1 MSQQQS
7 YSEYFYLT
15 ITQDREQDV
24 QQIIEQY
31 HFDRMCGYEAWNK
44 GQISDDGT
52 HQFQQMCIRFDIDPN
67 LNNAEQIQH
76 WFTYLETNTN
86 ILQLHASF
94 HRTLHLVTHNANT
107 QGAGFHLNID
117 LLRELSELNTGFHL
131 HGYLD
136 QDDGHDYPDAK
147 PIEIA
152 KESRQYSEYAYF
164 CIWSKLPAKELQ
176 QLFPELT
183 FEVYFDQGRNIT
195 RPDAVIRSR
204 INHRNS
210 SINLSSR
217 LNRET
222 VKLNEH
228 IADVLEQLQPYQSTL
243 QQLFFNPQYSLG
255 ISATGHVE
263 NPHHRL
269 VSAANIQQL
278 FALGLSLDVD
288 YYFA

>member
-7 YSEYFYLT
+7 YSEYFYFT
-15 ITQDREQDV
+15 ITQDSEQDV

-52 HQFQQMCIRFDIDPN
+52 HQFQQMCIRFDVDDCQDDAQQLFN
-67 LNNAEQIQH
+67 
-76 WFTYLETNTN
+76 WFTCLKTNTN
-86 ILQLHASF
+86 ILQLPASF

-152 KESRQYSEYAYF
+152 KESRQYSEYAAF
-164 CIWSKLPAKELQ
+164 FITARLPAPDLQ

-183 FEVYFDQGRNIT
+183 FEVYFDQGCNIL
-195 RPDAVIRSR
+195 RPNAVIRPR

-228 IADVLEQLQPYQSTL
+228 ISNVLEQLQPYQSTL

-288 YYFA
+288 YYLD

>member
-7 YSEYFYLT
+7 YSEYFYFT
-15 ITQDREQDV
+15 ITQDSEQDV
-24 QQIIEQY
+24 QQIVEQY

-52 HQFQQMCIRFDIDPN
+52 HQFQQMCIRFDIDQN
-67 LNNAEQIQH
+67 LNNVEQIQH

-86 ILQLHASF
+86 ILQLPTSF
-94 HRTLHLVTHNANT
+94 HRTLHLITHDANT

-117 LLRELSELNTGFHL
+117 LLRELIELNAGFHL

-136 QDDGHDYPDAK
+136 QDDGHDYPYAK
-147 PIEIA
+147 PITTTE
-152 KESRQYSEYAYF
+152 ESRPCSEYAYF
-164 CIWSKLPAKELQ
+164 YIWSKLPANELQ

-222 VKLNEH
+222 AKLNEH
-228 IADVLEQLQPYQSTL
+228 ISDVLEQLQPYQSTL
-243 QQLFFNPQYSLG
+243 QQLFFNTQYSLG
-255 ISATGHVE
+255 ISATGYIE

-269 VSAANIQQL
+269 ISASNIQQL

>member
-7 YSEYFYLT
+7 YSEYFYFT
-15 ITQDREQDV
+15 ITQNSEQDV
-24 QQIIEQY
+24 QQIVEQY

-52 HQFQQMCIRFDIDPN
+52 HQFQQMCIRFDIDQN

-86 ILQLHASF
+86 ILQLPTSF
-94 HRTLHLVTHNANT
+94 HRTLHLITHDANT

-117 LLRELSELNTGFHL
+117 LLRELSELNAGFHL

-147 PIEIA
+147 PIATIE
-152 KESRQYSEYAYF
+152 ESRPCSEYAYF
-164 CIWSKLPAKELQ
+164 CIWSKLPAKELK

-183 FEVYFDQGRNIT
+183 FEVGFDQGLKLETKRQLK
-195 RPDAVIRSR
+195 
-204 INHRNS
+204 HRNS
-210 SINLSSR
+210 LLKLCSR

-228 IADVLEQLQPYQSTL
+228 IIDLLEQLQPYQSTL
-243 QQLFFNPQYSLG
+243 QQLFFNTQYSLS
-255 ISATGHVE
+255 ISATGYVE

-269 VSAANIQQL
+269 ISASNIQQL

>member
-7 YSEYFYLT
+7 HSEYFYFT
-15 ITQDREQDV
+15 ITQDSEQDV

-52 HQFQQMCIRFDIDPN
+52 HQFQQMCIRFDVDDCQDDAQQ
-67 LNNAEQIQH
+67 LFH
-76 WFTYLETNTN
+76 WFTRLKHNTS
-86 ILQLHASF
+86 ILQISPDF
-94 HRTLHLVTHNANT
+94 NCTLHLVTHDVNT

-136 QDDGHDYPDAK
+136 LDDGHYYPYAK
-147 PIEIA
+147 PIATIE
-152 KESRQYSEYAYF
+152 ESRPCSEYAYF

-183 FEVYFDQGRNIT
+183 FEVCFDQGLKLETKRQLK
-195 RPDAVIRSR
+195 
-204 INHRNS
+204 HRNS
-210 SINLSSR
+210 LLKLCSR

-228 IADVLEQLQPYQSTL
+228 ISDVLEQLQPYQSTL

>member
-7 YSEYFYLT
+7 YSEYFYFT
-15 ITQDREQDV
+15 ITKDSEQDV

-31 HFDRMCGYEAWNK
+31 HFDRMCGYEASNK

-52 HQFQQMCIRFDIDPN
+52 HQFQQMCIRFDVDDCQDDAQQ
-67 LNNAEQIQH
+67 LFH
-76 WFTYLETNTN
+76 WFTRLKHNTS
-86 ILQLHASF
+86 ILQISPDF
-94 HRTLHLVTHNANT
+94 NCTLHLVTHDVNT

-152 KESRQYSEYAYF
+152 KESRQYSEYAAF
-164 CIWSKLPAKELQ
+164 FITARLPAHDLQ
-176 QLFPELT
+176 QLFPELN
-183 FEVYFDQGRNIT
+183 FEVYFDQGCNIL
-195 RPDAVIRSR
+195 RPNAVIRPR

-228 IADVLEQLQPYQSTL
+228 IADVLEQLKPYKDTL
-243 QQLFFNPQYSLG
+243 QKLFFNTQYSIG
-255 ISATGHVE
+255 VNATGHVE
-263 NPHHRL
+263 NPHH
-269 VSAANIQQL
+269 
-278 FALGLSLDVD
+278 
-288 YYFA
+288 